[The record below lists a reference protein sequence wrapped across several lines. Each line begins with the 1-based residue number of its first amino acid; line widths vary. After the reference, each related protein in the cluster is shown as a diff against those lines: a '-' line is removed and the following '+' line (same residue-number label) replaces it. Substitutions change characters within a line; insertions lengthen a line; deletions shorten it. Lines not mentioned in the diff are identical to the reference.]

1 MPDSLPDC
9 LQDETA
15 LRLGGGAKFPGGERW
30 RAEAEICRDRL
41 ELQLLSTPHSP
52 AVARRRLVERFGADL
67 DSHALQDAQLLTSE
81 LVTNAV
87 LHGRGPIELTML
99 LDETHLTVDVTDHGG
114 GFERTARGPR
124 ALDAVGGHG
133 LNIVDALAS
142 RWGIQDGSSHVWFEL
157 ERHHR
162 RPGPTDKS
170 LA

>member
-1 MPDSLPDC
+1 M
-9 LQDETA
+9 TA
-15 LRLGGGAKFPGGERW
+15 QAPT
-30 RAEAEICRDRL
+30 RL
-41 ELQLLSTPHSP
+41 ELQLLPTPHTP
-52 AVARRRLVERFGADL
+52 TVARRRLVERFGADL

-114 GFERTARGPR
+114 GFERAARGPR

-142 RWGIQDGSSHVWFEL
+142 RWGIQHGSSHVWFEL
-157 ERHHR
+157 ERHQR
-162 RPGPTDKS
+162 RPGPVDES